1 MGLMAR
7 RGSRFVTAKSCLLYT
22 KLTHDAPQTIAMNPE
37 DDEQYILTLN
47 VDRLEHCREEAWYG
61 ELEQSVV
68 ASFTKSDRFLKTH
81 YQEISV

>member
-1 MGLMAR
+1 MIHDNVFDVDNDTLE
-7 RGSRFVTAKSCLLYT
+7 KSLEYLLT
-22 KLTHDAPQTIAMNPE
+22 RAPFE